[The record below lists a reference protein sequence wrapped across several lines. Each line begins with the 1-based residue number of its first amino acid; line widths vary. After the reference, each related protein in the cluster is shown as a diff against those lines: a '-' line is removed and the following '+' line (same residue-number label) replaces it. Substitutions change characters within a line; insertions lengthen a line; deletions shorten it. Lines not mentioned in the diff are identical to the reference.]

1 MGSKY
6 KIFFIILSFFAQLCF
21 FTTVHAE
28 PTRSSDHAS
37 EHGIFLSAS
46 VPERDRLNL
55 VSFLPL
61 IVEGVIV
68 GRAVVYDDAMT
79 RRPADYLELYDNAGR
94 LLALGWFDRFGI
106 ERMAVDRGLLEDTG
120 KLEGVFVV
128 LLDGDSI

>member
-1 MGSKY
+1 MESKY
-6 KIFFIILSFFAQLCF
+6 KIFFIILSFFSQLYF
-21 FTTVHAE
+21 FTTVRAE
-28 PTRSSDHAS
+28 PTRISDHALAQ
-37 EHGIFLSAS
+37 GTFLSVS

-55 VSFLPL
+55 VSFLPV

-68 GRAVVYDDAMT
+68 GRAVVYDDAAT
-79 RRPADYLELYDNAGR
+79 RRTADYLELYDNAGH

-106 ERMAVDRGLLEDTG
+106 ERMAVDRGLLEDAD

>member
-6 KIFFIILSFFAQLCF
+6 KILFIILSFFAQLYF
-21 FTTVHAE
+21 FTTVQAE
-28 PTRSSDHAS
+28 PTRTSDHAS
-37 EHGIFLSAS
+37 EQGISLSVS

-55 VSFLPL
+55 VSFLPV

-68 GRAVVYDDAMT
+68 GRAVVYDDATT
-79 RRPADYLELYDNAGR
+79 RRTADYLELYDNAGH

-106 ERMAVDRGLLEDTG
+106 ERMAVDRGLLEDAD